1 MNIINARS
9 PYFITVNEDAQ
20 LGSKIE
26 LFIWNN
32 PDSKPVTPTYTFSKK
47 VPSLTQT
54 ENTYNISSF
63 INQSIENI
71 SVADSVDDIYVNVS
85 VNIYKEFPA
94 NTYSL
99 IDTQD
104 FIGVNGYNTFLDGY
118 NKINTNKKIV
128 VLNNNLKKINY
139 NRSVD
144 YPFVNVFIDSA
155 LGDKLELNYT
165 DVRGRN
171 LVNTVLLAT
180 TDAAV
185 KKMFKIPLTTSSIKF
200 DVQNKLEIKYSISAT
215 SEIISLFK
223 IRTLADGA
231 NFEAETCLKDSL
243 DLLTD
248 DTIINFNYD
257 VISVCENKY
266 TPVVCSFINKFG
278 GWEFLTFFKTQTNSI
293 DVKSTDYK
301 FTTESI
307 NYNPLIGQNKSFNTN
322 GSQVVKL
329 NTGLIDEIDNETIQD
344 LMLSETI
351 LLDNKPV
358 ILKTKSNLLKTDL
371 NEKII
376 NYTMEFQYAYN
387 LINDIV

>member
-32 PDSKPVTPTYTFSKK
+32 PDSKPLTPTYTFSKK
-47 VPSLTQT
+47 IPSLTQT
-54 ENTYNISSF
+54 KNTYNISSF

-171 LVNTVLLAT
+171 LVNTVLLST

-185 KKMFKIPLTTSSIKF
+185 KKMFKVPLTTSSIKF
-200 DVQNKLEIKYSISAT
+200 DVQNKLQIKYTNGSNIYS
-215 SEIISLFK
+215 F
-223 IRTLADGA
+223 D
-231 NFEAETCLKDSL
+231 
-243 DLLTD
+243 
-248 DTIINFNYD
+248 YD

-266 TPVVCSFINKFG
+266 TPVICSFINKFG
-278 GWEFLTFFKTQTNSI
+278 GWETLTFFKTQTNNI
-293 DVKSTDYK
+293 EVKSTDYK
-301 FTTESI
+301 FTTASI

-322 GSQVVKL
+322 GSQVIKL

-358 ILKTKSNLLKTDL
+358 VLKTKSNLLKTDL

>member
-32 PDSKPVTPTYTFSKK
+32 PDSKPITPTYTFSKK
-47 VPSLTQT
+47 VPSLIQT

-85 VNIYKEFPA
+85 VNIYKEFPVGI
-94 NTYSL
+94 YSL

-144 YPFVNVFIDSA
+144 YPFVNVFIDSV

-171 LVNTVLLAT
+171 LVNIVLLAT

>member
-9 PYFITVNEDAQ
+9 PYFITVNQDAQ

-71 SVADSVDDIYVNVS
+71 SVADSVNDIYVNVS
-85 VNIYKEFPA
+85 VNIYKEFPVG
-94 NTYSL
+94 TYSL

-144 YPFVNVFIDSA
+144 YPFVNVFIDST